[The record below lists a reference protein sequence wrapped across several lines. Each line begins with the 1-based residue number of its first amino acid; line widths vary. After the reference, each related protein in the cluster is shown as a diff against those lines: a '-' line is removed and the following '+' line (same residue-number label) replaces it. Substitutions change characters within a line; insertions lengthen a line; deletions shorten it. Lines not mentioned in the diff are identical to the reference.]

1 MNDDWEKEKKVKRRR
16 CVLFSQSIFYLL
28 LIFSILLF
36 FILYLLSTYSVRAIN
51 LFCFVF
57 FCLFVCAG
65 IPWMVYQ
72 WQLAARIDDV
82 HIAIHIKMSLA
93 GKDNELSYH
102 LGYSVEYKTCS
113 NIYMNAVLTVY
124 PYHNGHSLRRLLF
137 CICLYLFYR
146 V

>member
-1 MNDDWEKEKKVKRRR
+1 MSFLDNFWMMIRKSKRKKV
-16 CVLFSQSIFYLL
+16 CYYINLFSVF
-28 LIFSILLF
+28 FF

-51 LFCFVF
+51 LFYFVF

-93 GKDNELSYH
+93 GKDYELSYH
-102 LGYSVEYKTCS
+102 LGYSVEYKTFC
-113 NIYMNAVLTVY
+113 NIYVNAVLTVY
-124 PYHNGHSLRRLLF
+124 PYRNGHSLCRLLF
-137 CICLYLFYR
+137 GTHCIF
-146 V
+146 